1 MGDSPRTVVV
11 HGSGGVFGWLAVLV
25 CTSDPAPTAH
35 LSTALYWSCNR
46 AVLAS
51 GAEAGPGAS
60 FFFTSF
66 WFELFFIPAAELRSK
81 NGVVWFQRSTR
92 RRDSRLYW
100 MAFAVSLF
108 FILICIFKSFVRAW
122 SEAYCMRTLLR
133 LEDSYVCVCVRVR
146 ECVLARKR
154 VLLRLIRIQKIAK
167 EDANL
172 MILPFCAL

>member
-11 HGSGGVFGWLAVLV
+11 HGSGGVFGWL
-25 CTSDPAPTAH
+25 C
-35 LSTALYWSCNR
+35 LSARQILPQLHTCLLHYTGHAIVPSSLRERRRALALHFSSHHSGLIFFLFQRQNYGAKTALFGFSGLPDGAIR
-46 AVLAS
+46 AYTGWLL
-51 GAEAGPGAS
+51 PCPI
-60 FFFTSF
+60 FFF
-66 WFELFFIPAAELRSK
+66 
-81 NGVVWFQRSTR
+81 
-92 RRDSRLYW
+92 
-100 MAFAVSLF
+100 
-108 FILICIFKSFVRAW
+108 LICMFKSFVRAW

>member
-1 MGDSPRTVVV
+1 M
-11 HGSGGVFGWLAVLV
+11 LV

-60 FFFTSF
+60 FFLTSF
-66 WFELFFIPAAELRSK
+66 WPVLFFFFYPSGRITEQK
-81 NGVVWFQRSTR
+81 R
-92 RRDSRLYW
+92 RCLVSAVYQTAR
-100 MAFAVSLF
+100 FAPILDGFCRVLF
-108 FILICIFKSFVRAW
+108 FFLICMFKSFVRAW